1 MSERAIGVVIVI
13 FACALFAS
21 TGVVARM
28 AIDGGLDPAQVA
40 AVRTYGGALLLLPF
54 VVRAWRS
61 FDRSMAGPVVAYA
74 LIGVFASQG
83 LYFEAISRM
92 DVALALVIS
101 YIAPLPVAL
110 YRRLRLGERLPVWA
124 YGAMLVA
131 VGGLALA
138 VLGGNGVGELTPLG
152 LALAFL
158 CMATFAVM
166 LILGPKQPA
175 RVGPFARAG
184 APLLL
189 AGAAWF
195 AVVPVWTVPWGE
207 MGAAVPLSG
216 VVDVAVPLWATIAWV
231 VVVGSAIAFAIIL
244 AGTARVGSGTASML
258 GMTEPIVGS
267 LLAWVVLGQALTGLQ
282 ALGILVTVLAV
293 GVVEHARTRRAGPI
307 DVPDPLAALADPERR

>member
-1 MSERAIGVVIVI
+1 MSQRTVGVVIVV
-13 FACALFAS
+13 FACTLFAS

-28 AIDGGLDPAQVA
+28 AIDGGLDPTQVA

-83 LYFEAISRM
+83 LYFESISRM

-124 YGAMLVA
+124 YGAMVVA

-152 LALAFL
+152 LVLAFL

-175 RVGPFARAG
+175 RVGPLARAG

-195 AVVPVWTVPWGE
+195 VVVPVWTVPWDA
-207 MGAAVPLSG
+207 MGASVALGGSL
-216 VVDVAVPLWATIAWV
+216 DLAVPLWATIAWV

-267 LLAWVVLGQALTGLQ
+267 LLAWLLLGQALTALQ
-282 ALGILVTVLAV
+282 ALGIVVTVAAV
-293 GVVEHARTRRAGPI
+293 GVVEHARARRIVGPE
-307 DVPDPLAALADPERR
+307 VPDPLAALADPQRR

>member
-1 MSERAIGVVIVI
+1 MSHRTAGAVIVV
-13 FACALFAS
+13 FACVLFAS
-21 TGVVARM
+21 TGIVARI
-28 AIDGGLDPAQVA
+28 AIDGGLDPTEVA

-54 VVRAWRS
+54 VLRAWRG
-61 FDRSMAGPVVAYA
+61 FTRSMIWPVTAYA

-110 YRRLRLGERLPVWA
+110 YQRLRLGERLPVWA
-124 YGAMLVA
+124 YLAMGAA

-138 VLGGNGVGELTPLG
+138 VLGGSGVGELTPLG
-152 LALAFL
+152 LVLAFL

-166 LILGPKQPA
+166 LILGPRQPKQ
-175 RVGPFARAG
+175 VDPFARAG

-195 AVVPVWTVPWGE
+195 VVVPVWTVPWGE
-207 MGAAVPLSG
+207 LGATVPLGGSL
-216 VVDVAVPLWATIAWV
+216 DVAVPLWATLAWV
-231 VVVGSAIAFAIIL
+231 VVIGSALAFAIIL
-244 AGTARVGSGTASML
+244 TGTVRVGAGTASML

-267 LLAWVVLGQALTGLQ
+267 LLAWLVLGQALTLLQ
-282 ALGILVTVLAV
+282 TVGILVTVAAV
-293 GVVEHARTRRAGPI
+293 GVVEHARARRIGTPELF
-307 DVPDPLAALADPERR
+307 DPLAPLADPERR